1 MKSRKDRKA
10 QREVKEKTQQVTAAY
25 RNNARGR
32 IDILGSYTGVP
43 GDNADT
49 QPVQDADDL

>member
-10 QREVKEKTQQVTAAY
+10 QQEVKEKTQQVTEAY

-32 IDILGSYTGVP
+32 TDILGSYTGVP